1 MSPREKGIA
10 LAETRRPLTPE
21 QVETAARILASL
33 HVDEVAA

>member
-10 LAETRRPLTPE
+10 LAESRRPLTRE

-33 HVDEVAA
+33 DVEEVAA